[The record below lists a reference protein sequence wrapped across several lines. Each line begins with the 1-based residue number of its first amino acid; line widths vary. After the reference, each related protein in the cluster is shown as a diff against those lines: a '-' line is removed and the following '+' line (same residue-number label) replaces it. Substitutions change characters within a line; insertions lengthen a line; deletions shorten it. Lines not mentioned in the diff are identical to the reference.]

1 MSIWGHSKCTKR
13 VKRGRGLIEKETKSD
28 IWEGGLSRK
37 NENTQFLCVSFFL
50 RLDFFFSVS
59 HEALMILQ
67 SATRKHPRFY
77 KEL

>member
-37 NENTQFLCVSFFL
+37 NENTH
-50 RLDFFFSVS
+50 SVS
-59 HEALMILQ
+59 LCFIF
-67 SATRKHPRFY
+67 SATRFFLFRFSRGSNDITVSN
-77 KEL
+77 KKAP